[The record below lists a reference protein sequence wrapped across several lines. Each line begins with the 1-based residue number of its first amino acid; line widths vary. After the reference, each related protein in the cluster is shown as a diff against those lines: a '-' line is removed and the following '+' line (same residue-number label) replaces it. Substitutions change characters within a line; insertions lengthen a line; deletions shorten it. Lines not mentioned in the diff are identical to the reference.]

1 MRIELTTPRLVL
13 RPIAGDD
20 ARMLHELWTN
30 AGVRRFLW
38 DDEIIPMARTEA
50 VVEQSERLYADRRCG
65 LWAAWTIDERQ
76 ELAGFAGLCPFR
88 DPPEL
93 ELLYGVAEPLWGRG
107 YATEI
112 AQAVTAYCFD
122 VLAMPVVRASTDVG
136 NVASIR
142 VLEKLG
148 FHFLQQDVVGGLD
161 TVFYELSQSSV
172 CIDGVY
178 V

>member
-50 VVEQSERLYADRRCG
+50 VVEQSERLFADRRCG

-76 ELAGFAGLCPFR
+76 ELAGFGGLWPFR

-93 ELLYGVAEPLWGRG
+93 ELLYGVAKPLWGRVSI
-107 YATEI
+107 E
-112 AQAVTAYCFD
+112 D
-122 VLAMPVVRASTDVG
+122 VERALARYSPPFLTRLFGDHAS
-136 NVASIR
+136 
-142 VLEKLG
+142 
-148 FHFLQQDVVGGLD
+148 
-161 TVFYELSQSSV
+161 
-172 CIDGVY
+172 
-178 V
+178 